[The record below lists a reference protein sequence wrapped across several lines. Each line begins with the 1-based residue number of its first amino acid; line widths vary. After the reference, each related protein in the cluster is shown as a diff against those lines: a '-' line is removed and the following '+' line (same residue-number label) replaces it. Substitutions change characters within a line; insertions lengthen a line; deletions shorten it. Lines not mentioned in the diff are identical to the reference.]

1 MFLFFLIFTI
11 IGFLEIK
18 KYNINKILYILTIFL
33 SLFLYEIN
41 PIIFVIVP
49 LLISQCFIDFKAKE
63 LSNINNLLL
72 FIFTLSYSIYNS
84 SVNWLSIIIMIG
96 IYLILYLLPITSL
109 GFGDVKLIAAISC
122 MIPTIY
128 ISSFIFYPFLFGL
141 ILGLFYKLILKQNTF
156 PMGPPIILTF
166 LIFAL

>member
-18 KYNINKILYILTIFL
+18 KYNINKILYFLTIFL

-41 PIIFVIVP
+41 PIVFVIVP

-109 GFGDVKLIAAISC
+109 GFGDVKLIADRKSVV
-122 MIPTIY
+122 
-128 ISSFIFYPFLFGL
+128 
-141 ILGLFYKLILKQNTF
+141 
-156 PMGPPIILTF
+156 
-166 LIFAL
+166 